1 MSPATTTT
9 RQDLEKVT
17 VNQSD
22 LAAIMFSSGTTG
34 KVKGVM
40 LTHRNLM
47 AVIAGYYPFKQ
58 ERKSPTVLLYTVP
71 YFHVFGFFY
80 SFKSIALSET
90 VVVMERFDLKKMLRA
105 VEKFRVTHLA
115 VAPPVVVAMTKSD
128 LTDGYDLRSL
138 ETVGCG
144 GAPLGKDV
152 MKVFADRFPIVDL
165 WQVSGHNFFLF
176 YVMVFVVIN
185 EEYFKKIFYS
195 ILKKHNLMLA

>member
-17 VNQSD
+17 VNQSE

-34 KVKGVM
+34 KVKGVL

-58 ERKSPTVLLYTVP
+58 ERKSPTVMLYTVP

-80 SFKSIALSET
+80 SFKSVALSET

-115 VAPPVVVAMTKSD
+115 VAPPVVVAMAKSD

-152 MKVFADRFPIVDL
+152 MKVFADRFPTVDL
-165 WQVSGHNFFLF
+165 WQVSGHNFW
-176 YVMVFVVIN
+176 
-185 EEYFKKIFYS
+185 YS
-195 ILKKHNLMLA
+195 PKLHVYI